1 MLNMTGT
8 VFNIQKFCTSDGP
21 GIRTVVFLKGCPLR
35 CAWCHNAESHKKV
48 PEILLHA
55 DKCIRCGR
63 CVMLCESGAH
73 QITEQNHSIL
83 REKCTACGTCAREC
97 LADALELRGC
107 TMSVEEVLSEV
118 CKDRMYFEHSG
129 GGLTLSGGEPF
140 AQRDFALSLLRQA
153 KQLGLHTCVETSGY
167 TDRTTVQEAVSCVDL
182 FLWDI
187 KHTDPVKHQKYT
199 GVAPDVIWENL
210 YLADKLGASMVLRC
224 PIIPGVN
231 DDAEHFKGIAEVAN
245 GLMHIRYIELE
256 PYHSFGEIKYDQLGY
271 QKSYSFR
278 VPDQAEP
285 LRWAECL
292 RRYTKIEVKIAT

>member
-1 MLNMTGT
+1 MTGT

-35 CAWCHNAESHKKV
+35 CAWCHNAESHKKT

-55 DKCIRCGR
+55 DKCMLCGR
-63 CVMLCESGAH
+63 CVALCGSGAH

-83 REKCTACGTCAREC
+83 REKCIACGACVREC

-107 TMSVEEVLSEV
+107 SMSVEEVLAEV

-140 AQRDFALSLLRQA
+140 AQREFTLTLLRQA
-153 KQLGLHTCVETSGY
+153 KELGLHTCVETSGY
-167 TDRTTVQEAVSCVDL
+167 TDRETVQEAVPCVDL

-199 GVAPDVIWENL
+199 GVSPEVIWENL
-210 YLADKLGASMVLRC
+210 YLADKLGAATVLRC

-231 DDAEHFKGIAEVAN
+231 DDTGHFQAIAELAN
-245 GLMHIRYIELE
+245 RLTHISHIELE
-256 PYHSFGEIKYDQLGY
+256 PYHSFGEIKYDQLGR
-271 QKSYSFR
+271 QKADSFR
-278 VPDQAEP
+278 IPEQTEP
-285 LRWAECL
+285 VGWAECL
-292 RRYTKIEVKIAT
+292 RAYTKIEVKIAT